1 MAEKKKYVFDTS
13 SLSHAFEDFT
23 HSLGSVIRL
32 CIEKGIP
39 PEKCE
44 VPRYIRNRAKSTG
57 DTRRILTECVTQVCL
72 APTRIVDELSKNP
85 QFRDEID
92 LLFYG
97 RDRELAQRYAVSA
110 RGYMLPKMSEI
121 PVPHS
126 MVLKMREHAVRIL
139 GVKDARR
146 VSDQDLSAI
155 ALAMME
161 NATLVT
167 ADWRM
172 HKIAK
177 ELGIDVVYTM
187 GTE

>member
-1 MAEKKKYVFDTS
+1 MTERKKYVFDTS

-23 HSLGSVIRL
+23 HSLGSVIGL

-39 PEKCE
+39 PEKCD

-57 DTRRILTECVTQVCL
+57 DTRKLLTECVTEICL
-72 APTRIVDELSKNP
+72 APTKILNELFRNP
-85 QFRDEID
+85 QFRDEAD

-97 RDRELAQRYAVSA
+97 RDRELTRRYRVSA
-110 RGYMLPKMSEI
+110 KGYKLPKMSDV
-121 PVPHS
+121 PVPQS
-126 MVLKMREHAVRIL
+126 MIQKMREHAVRIL

-146 VSDQDLSAI
+146 VSDQDLSAV

-177 ELGIDVVYTM
+177 ELGVDVIYTM

>member
-1 MAEKKKYVFDTS
+1 MTEKKKYVFDTS

-39 PEKCE
+39 PEKCD

-57 DTRRILTECVTQVCL
+57 DTRSILTECVTEICI
-72 APTRIVDELSKNP
+72 APTRIVDELLKNP
-85 QFRDEID
+85 QFRDEAD

-97 RDRELAQRYAVSA
+97 RDRELTRRYSVSA
-110 RGYMLPKMSEI
+110 KGYKLPKMSEA
-121 PVPHS
+121 PVPQS

-139 GVKDARR
+139 GVKDARK

-177 ELGIDVVYTM
+177 ELGINVVYTM